1 MPKIILFVCTG
12 NTCRSV
18 MAKGLIK
25 KMLPKIK
32 VFSAGTGAFP
42 LAKAIPETVAVMKE
56 EGIDVSS
63 HRATVLTIR
72 RIKEADLIL
81 VMDLTQKEKILTME
95 PQAKEKVFLLKEFAE
110 EKDRQKMNI
119 PDPIAQPLEVYR
131 VCRDEIKSAL
141 QKVAEKISP

>member
-32 VFSAGTGAFP
+32 VLSAGTSAFP
-42 LAKAIPETVAVMKE
+42 LAKATPETVAVMKE
-56 EGIDVSS
+56 EGIDVYS
-63 HRATVLTIR
+63 HQATVLTIR

-81 VMDLTQKEKILTME
+81 VMDFTQKEKILTME

-119 PDPIAQPLEVYR
+119 PDPIGHPLEIYK

-141 QKVAEKISP
+141 QKIMGKISP